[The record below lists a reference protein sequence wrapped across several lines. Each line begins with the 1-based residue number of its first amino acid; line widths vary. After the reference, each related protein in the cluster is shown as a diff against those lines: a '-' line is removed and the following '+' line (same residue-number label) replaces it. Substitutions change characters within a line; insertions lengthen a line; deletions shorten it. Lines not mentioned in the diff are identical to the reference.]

1 MKKNKDKSIGRKWFL
16 AIVVFLIV
24 SGFLN
29 LATVSAPVSLSKF
42 GVTNHYLIHHLLYG
56 LCPGIIMGV
65 LFFLLPLRKLRK
77 YTPILFLSNLAVAS
91 LVFIPHLGLKLQG
104 ASRWLSIG
112 PIVFQPS
119 EFLKVSFILY
129 LAYLLSAFTKKKE
142 TKKLTIVF
150 LIISAIVVILLVAQ
164 SDISTLFIM
173 LSIGVGMYFM
183 SGVSWRTFMI
193 ILLTGLILLG
203 TVVLCAPYRVQRLT
217 TFFFP
222 GEADSL
228 NERYQAQQ
236 LILAVGSGG
245 VTGKGIGL
253 STQKFGFLPHSM
265 SDSIFAIISEEVG
278 LLGTSILILILVV
291 FAVLGFRIAA
301 HSSDLFYNLIGMG
314 VIFWIMTQTAIHIA
328 ANLGAIPLTGVPL
341 PFFSYG
347 GSAFV
352 AELIGISLILNVSKQ
367 EN

>member
-1 MKKNKDKSIGRKWFL
+1 MKKDKSKNIERKWFL

-24 SGFLN
+24 VGFLN
-29 LATVSAPVSLSKF
+29 LATVSAPISLSKF
-42 GVTNHYLIHHLLYG
+42 GVTNHYLIHSLIYG
-56 LCPGIIMGV
+56 LCPGVVLGV
-65 LFFLLPLRKLRK
+65 LFFLLPLKKLKK
-77 YTPILFLSNLAVAS
+77 YTPILFLSNLVVAS
-91 LVFIPHLGLKLQG
+91 LVFIPYLGVKLQG
-104 ASRWLSIG
+104 ARRWLSIG
-112 PIVFQPS
+112 PITFQPS

-129 LAYLLSAFTKKKE
+129 LAYLLSVFAKKKE
-142 TKKLTIVF
+142 AKKSTIVF
-150 LIISAIVVILLVAQ
+150 LIISAMVVVLLVAQ
-164 SDISTLFIM
+164 SDISTLVII
-173 LSIGVGMYFM
+173 LSIGMGMYFM
-183 SGVSWRTFMI
+183 SGISWRTFTI
-193 ILLTGLILLG
+193 VLLAGLMLLG
-203 TVVLCAPYRVQRLT
+203 GGVLYAPYRVQRLA

-253 STQKFGFLPHSM
+253 STQKFGFLPYSM
-265 SDSIFAIISEEVG
+265 TDSIFAIISEEAG
-278 LLGTSILILILVV
+278 LLGASILILALLA
-291 FAVLGFRIAA
+291 FAVLGLRIVM

-314 VIFWIMTQTAIHIA
+314 VVFWIMTQSAIHIA

-352 AELIGISLILNVSKQ
+352 AELIGVSLILNVSK
-367 EN
+367 